1 MSISAR
7 FFVSEITRQPGAVV
21 SGVTGRTGVVKLR
34 PAYANGANK
43 EWAAAT
49 PSGEMWMTVNNP
61 VAFAEFEA
69 AMDAGDDIHIVF
81 ERAPRAT
88 V

>member
-1 MSISAR
+1 MGISAR
-7 FFVSEITRQPGAVV
+7 FFVSEISRQP
-21 SGVTGRTGVVKLR
+21 SGVGTGKQGVVKLR

-49 PSGEMWMTVNNP
+49 PSGEIWMTVNNP
-61 VAFAEFEA
+61 EAFAEFEA
-69 AMDAGDDIHIVF
+69 AMDAGDDLHITF
-81 ERAPRAT
+81 ERHPRAA